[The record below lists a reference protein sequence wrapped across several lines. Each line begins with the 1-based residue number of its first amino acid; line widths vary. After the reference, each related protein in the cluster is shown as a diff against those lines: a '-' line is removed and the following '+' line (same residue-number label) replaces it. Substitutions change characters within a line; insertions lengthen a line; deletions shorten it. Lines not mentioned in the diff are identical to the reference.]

1 MVNEKVAFLIVLVRR
16 HRRAVGTAVRRA
28 MDDEVPGAVE
38 EETGPAATGPAAVRR
53 VPPGYLDTLPL
64 HALSAL
70 GVVFLFQHDDP
81 ALWYN
86 FTEAFREG
94 YSALLLGC
102 QWPEATGRTRNPL
115 GSTPRGSDFSDEAAW
130 DWPVAVVRVSP
141 RRTAADRAL
150 AEVTF
155 QMRPPGD
162 WSVAMVRDSPRRTAA
177 DRALAEVTFQMR
189 PPGDWPVAMARVSP
203 RRTAADRASVY
214 VACVS
219 SGVISSILALHVV
232 LGFLGLILDL
242 NPKQRPTSRQR
253 IGGYEYPALFSWPLA
268 QKNWVLVIGLSDPFV
283 SRCS

>member
-102 QWPEATGRTRNPL
+102 QWPQATGRTRNPL

-130 DWPVAVVRVSP
+130 DWPVAVVRV
-141 RRTAADRAL
+141 
-150 AEVTF
+150 
-155 QMRPPGD
+155 
-162 WSVAMVRDSPRRTAA
+162 SPRRTAA